1 MLDDAKIPGT
11 NKLRRTTKG
20 WQLLAEWRDGSLDLA
35 DLKES
40 YPVQVAEYAVNNKIA
55 SKPAF
60 AWWVPHVLKKCDRI
74 IKKVQKHYWKKTHKY
89 GIKLPYSVEE
99 ALAIDERTGTNFW
112 RKAIEKEM
120 KNVRIAL
127 KISDDGVIP

>member
-1 MLDDAKIPGT
+1 VIESS
-11 NKLRRTTKG
+11 RRCRNVIG
-20 WQLLAEWRDGSLDLA
+20 RR
-35 DLKES
+35 
-40 YPVQVAEYAVNNKIA
+40 
-55 SKPAF
+55 
-60 AWWVPHVLKKCDRI
+60 RI
-74 IKKVQKHYWKKTHKY
+74 SKY

-99 ALAIDERTGTNFW
+99 ALAINERTGTNFW